1 MPNEFSLDGSILTPA
16 GWVRGSVAVQDGRIG
31 AVNGSMLKPGE
42 QPMAPFILPGFV
54 DPHVHG
60 GGGFDCLEGVD
71 ATRGM
76 VEFHARNGTVAIL
89 PTTSTAP
96 AEIVE
101 GSLRN
106 IAAVMADQDPK
117 SAEILGA
124 HLEGP
129 FLSEHRLGAQE
140 SRPLAGDVS
149 LVNRWAAICPIMVAT
164 VAPEIEGGLDVGRA
178 LAANGTRVQVG
189 HSIADD
195 DVLRQAFAAG
205 FTGYTHLFNAM
216 TPVDHKVSGIAAFAL
231 AFATHAEIVGDLR
244 HVHPTVVMAA
254 YRAIPLLYA
263 VTDAVGVAGLPDGE
277 HITRGG
283 RRTIIKTGLD
293 IFLKDR
299 PQTRGGSGATM
310 HAVFRSLLSLGIPMD
325 IVSAM
330 TSTRAA
336 DYIGATDLGRIQPGK
351 KASIVTL
358 GENYELTQVHINGVA
373 VLPQ

>member
-1 MPNEFSLDGSILTPA
+1 MSGKFSLDGSILTPA
-16 GWVRGSVAVQDGRIG
+16 GWVAGRVDVEGGRIAAVHG
-31 AVNGSMLKPGE
+31 ALLKPGE
-42 QPMAPFILPGFV
+42 EPRAPFILPGFV

-60 GGGFDCLEGVD
+60 GGGFDCLEGVE

-76 VEFHARNGTVAIL
+76 VRFHAQHGTVAIL

-96 AEIVE
+96 SEIVE

-106 IAAVMADQDPK
+106 IAAVMADQEARG
-117 SAEILGA
+117 AEVLGA

-140 SRPLAGDVS
+140 ARPLDGDVA
-149 LVNRWAAICPIMVAT
+149 LALEWAKICPILVAT
-164 VAPEIEGGLDVGRA
+164 VAPEIVNGIEVGQA
-178 LAANGTRVQVG
+178 LAQGGTRVQVG
-189 HSIADD
+189 HSVAGD

-205 FTGYTHLFNAM
+205 FTGFTHLFNAM

-231 AFATHAEIVGDLR
+231 AFATHAEVVGDLR

-277 HITRGG
+277 HVTRGG
-283 RRTIIKTGLD
+283 RRTIVKSGVD

-310 HAVFRSLLSLGIPMD
+310 HIVFRSLLSLGIPMD
-325 IVSAM
+325 VVSAM

-336 DYIGATDLGRIQPGK
+336 DYIGATDLGRIAPGK
-351 KASIVTL
+351 KASLVTL
-358 GENYELTQVHINGVA
+358 DDNHDLLQVHVNGVA
-373 VLPQ
+373 VL